1 MKKFRIRNWFLVDD
15 LYEEL
20 ACVLL
25 LTNIHRLAPQLE
37 AFPKPTATITDLNLL
52 STKFQTKRT
61 YIIQLCLGSSSGSNS
76 GQGLWIRIHFLRIR
90 IQLFFSTRIRIYCR
104 CGSSF
109 LKLQCDFKLSFEKS
123 KYKFFPL
130 EPHSECDLDQKGI
143 LKKIFLYTKIKKRTP
158 LIKIRY

>member
-1 MKKFRIRNWFLVDD
+1 MKKFRIRLVPG
-15 LYEEL
+15 LRSVWRTRMRPAAHEHSP
-20 ACVLL
+20 AG
-25 LTNIHRLAPQLE
+25 
-37 AFPKPTATITDLNLL
+37 PTAWSISKTYGNNHRFK
-52 STKFQTKRT
+52 STKHKIPNKKDVR

-143 LKKIFLYTKIKKRTP
+143 LKKIFLYTKIKKKNP
-158 LIKIRY
+158 PY